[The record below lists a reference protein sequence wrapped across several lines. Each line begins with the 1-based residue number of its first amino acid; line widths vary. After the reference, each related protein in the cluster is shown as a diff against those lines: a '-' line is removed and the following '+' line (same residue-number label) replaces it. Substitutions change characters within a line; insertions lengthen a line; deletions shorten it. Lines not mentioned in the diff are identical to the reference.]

1 MFWWQSSIPS
11 ACFCSARKFTSNCSK
26 ALLKCDTSCSR
37 SPPPRQHL
45 QGRLRNSEK
54 SCMYTHSAI
63 SDSEIK
69 VCTGVSYYKCLIP
82 KSLRARHWIRK
93 HAYIYIYVRT
103 YMSLANEEHSFL
115 IYGAGRRNHN
125 IACTMNPCHD
135 QDKPSK
141 AITKQSPSS
150 SRGPSVGSSCER
162 ILLVQMCI
170 SWLSCD
176 FKTLKFMTSLN

>member
-1 MFWWQSSIPS
+1 MFHPSLRLLLLQRSQFHIQTLQS
-11 ACFCSARKFTSNCSK
+11 TLEMWH
-26 ALLKCDTSCSR
+26 LLL
-37 SPPPRQHL
+37 SPPPKATFA
-45 QGRLRNSEK
+45 GREGWEIQK
-54 SCMYTHSAI
+54 KKCMYTHSAI

-69 VCTGVSYYKCLIP
+69 VCTEVSYYKCLIP
-82 KSLRARHWIRK
+82 ESLRARHWIRK
-93 HAYIYIYVRT
+93 HAYIYIYVHT